1 MTIQAAIERIDV
13 MKPNMFSDTQ
23 KIAWL
28 SEVDSFVWREII
40 KTHEGVPAGVDFVGY
55 DQDTEMDTELLVP
68 EPYTD
73 IYDAYLSAQMD
84 LKNAESGK
92 YTQNMVRF
100 NNAWQTYGD
109 FYNRHHQPVQLV
121 RQFRL

>member
-1 MTIQAAIERIDV
+1 MTIQAAIDRIDD
-13 MKPNMFSDTQ
+13 MKPNMFTVPQ

-28 SEVDSFVWREII
+28 SEVDSYIWREII
-40 KTHEGVPAGVDFVGY
+40 KTHEGVPAGVVFAGY
-55 DQDTEMDTELLVP
+55 DQETPMDTELLVP

-73 IYDAYLSAQMD
+73 VYDAYLSAQMD

-92 YTQNMVRF
+92 YAQNMVRF

-109 FYNRHHQPVQLV
+109 YYNRHHMPIQMV